1 MRKGVCGECRGVM
14 RDAHYDRA
22 SVGQHIIDAVGDGD
36 AGGIG
41 AEVVIVDQTGG
52 QFPACAGIAKVAD
65 QFPFFG
71 VHADDGQAVALE
83 RLAQI
88 GEVEKLL
95 VAMRAEVGGKLL
107 VIDTQRI
114 SHLVEEPSD
123 RIGADDDSEIRQRH
137 GNLFGSAAGPFQASN
152 GIPGRVV
159 FE

>member
-1 MRKGVCGECRGVM
+1 MRSCRDPGYRTTPSESHQCEVACAANAGVSCETPTTTEPRF
-14 RDAHYDRA
+14 R
-22 SVGQHIIDAVGDGD
+22 QNIIDTVGNGD

-41 AEVVIVDQTGG
+41 AEVVIVHQTGG

-107 VIDTQRI
+107 VI
-114 SHLVEEPSD
+114 
-123 RIGADDDSEIRQRH
+123 
-137 GNLFGSAAGPFQASN
+137 
-152 GIPGRVV
+152 
-159 FE
+159 